1 MALHYDKDQ
10 GQSEDSVHSGNLKD
24 RKLSERARILLCFQ
38 LAFIQKWVA
47 KLLKVTCSKSSRS
60 MDSTG
65 LPAHSDTETASFGR
79 NTWFRP
85 TFWPNI
91 CRQNSLFRAKE
102 AVLAEKSVLA
112 ESRKGSMKY
121 GRLSACFLL
130 SMSLYRFGDAGCRTG
145 NGITSQP
152 GHTWAVIP
160 FPARHSASP
169 PSTLK
174 WGNVLT
180 Q

>member
-85 TFWPNI
+85 TFWLNI
-91 CRQNSLFRAKE
+91 CYQKSYFGRKKQFRPKK
-102 AVLAEKSVLA
+102 VIRLIAEKE
-112 ESRKGSMKY
+112 ES
-121 GRLSACFLL
+121 
-130 SMSLYRFGDAGCRTG
+130 
-145 NGITSQP
+145 
-152 GHTWAVIP
+152 
-160 FPARHSASP
+160 
-169 PSTLK
+169 
-174 WGNVLT
+174 
-180 Q
+180 